1 MVIKM
6 ATVTKEASQ
15 LGNFSFLNHALIGY
29 RTMAKEIPSINIIQ
43 KGLKMKKVKINV
55 ADNKLIKKYFSIDFA
70 CMVLL

>member
-1 MVIKM
+1 
-6 ATVTKEASQ
+6 
-15 LGNFSFLNHALIGY
+15 
-29 RTMAKEIPSINIIQ
+29 MAKEIPSINIIQ